1 MQRYQQE
8 QLSSSKTLHQEYE
21 RQENFIKKNIALSL
35 STSGEKERLKQLLK
49 QRLMES
55 GWREE
60 VKQYAKQ
67 MVREKGRIDDYST
80 ENLLSDITPKAR
92 ELVPDPTKEEI
103 LKQVRNF
110 IEENNFV

>member
-1 MQRYQQE
+1 MQHYQQE
-8 QLSSSKTLHQEYE
+8 QSKKLHQEYE
-21 RQENFIKKNIALSL
+21 RQENFIKKSISLSL
-35 STSGEKERLKQLLK
+35 STTGERERLKQLLK

-55 GWREE
+55 GWKEE
-60 VKQYAKQ
+60 MKQYAKQ
-67 MVREKGRIDDYST
+67 IVREKGRIDDYST

-92 ELVPDPTKEEI
+92 ELVPDSTKEEI